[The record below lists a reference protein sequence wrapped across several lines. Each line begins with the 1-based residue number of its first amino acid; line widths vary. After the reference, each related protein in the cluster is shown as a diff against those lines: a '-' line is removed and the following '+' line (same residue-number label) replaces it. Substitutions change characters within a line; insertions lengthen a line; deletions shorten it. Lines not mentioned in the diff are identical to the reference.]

1 MFELILLIILLLIIL
16 YVMIESLKIG
26 ISPMPSN
33 KKVAYVLLDILK
45 TNKDNK
51 IYELG
56 SGFGS
61 LAIFLATNLPDKKII
76 AYEISTI
83 PWLISLLLKN
93 ILRVNNLYIY
103 KKNFLDE
110 KLNDGVLVCYL
121 FPKGMKSLEDK
132 IFEDT
137 INTTILSNTFA
148 FRNIKERATINSN
161 DFLKTSVF
169 IYHT

>member
-1 MFELILLIILLLIIL
+1 MFELILLIILLFVIL
-16 YVMIESLKIG
+16 FIMVDSLRIG
-26 ISPMPSN
+26 ISPMTSN
-33 KKVAYVLLDILK
+33 KKVAYILLDILK
-45 TNKDNK
+45 TKKENK

-83 PWLISLLLKN
+83 PWLISLLLKK
-93 ILRVNNLYIY
+93 ILKVNNLHIY
-103 KKNFLDE
+103 KKNFLHE
-110 KLNDGVLVCYL
+110 NLNDGVLVCYL
-121 FPKGMKSLEDK
+121 FPKGMEKLEDK

-148 FRNIKERATINSN
+148 FRNIKERSTINSD
-161 DFLKTSVF
+161 DFFKTSVF
-169 IYHT
+169 VYRT